1 MYYAK
6 ICWEWL
12 ATSIGCLRHLCISK
26 RDGHIIW
33 YKQVELRYHLIKVLL
48 SLLLSQLFLET
59 SEVFVLIC
67 DIFPAVQLF
76 ISSTSPSL
84 SPFVDVGIVY
94 SSLRTKLY
102 ISKYFFYFLFCFDT
116 VFFILSFISRM
127 YIFNRIMDNLSSFFD
142 LLFIW

>member
-102 ISKYFFYFLFCFDT
+102 SKYL
-116 VFFILSFISRM
+116 IKK
-127 YIFNRIMDNLSSFFD
+127 
-142 LLFIW
+142 LLFWHSFPYIVLHLQNVHFQPYYGQFVLVFRFVIHW